1 LDIVIRGGTIVD
13 GTGKSR
19 FHADVGIDAGRI
31 VKVSRIESLDGSR
44 TIDAQGLVVAPG
56 FIDIHTH
63 SDFALLRNRKAESA
77 VRQGITTSL
86 LGACGRSCAPVS
98 ENNKEFL
105 LKDIIGYDSKV
116 PVTWDSFAEY
126 LRELERRGVAQN
138 VGALVGHNAVR
149 IAIMGYDPREP
160 TEAELSDMKDLVG
173 ECMQD
178 GAFGL
183 STGLAYPPGSFASTE
198 EVIELSRVAAEYG
211 GIYWS
216 HLRGSDGD
224 FLAGVEEAIRIGKEA
239 KLPVHMAHL
248 CGFFGNSETQQAL
261 RMIED
266 ARGQGLDVTCD
277 LYPYLAGANPLAAF
291 LPQSVFVRE
300 WKDLVEAT
308 RDPAKRKEL
317 AEEIRR
323 SEVGSFW
330 LTRKEI
336 LRGIVLYDCHRNQQY
351 KGKPLADIAE
361 LKHMDPIEAI
371 LEILADEGSEMYN
384 VGVIAQWM
392 DERDNFAVYR
402 APFHMVGSDGIALA
416 PYGDLASFRFHPRA
430 YGTFPRVLGRYV
442 REKEILTLEEAV
454 YKMTRFPAQRLN
466 LRDRGVVSEGMCAD
480 LVIFSYERVIDKS
493 TYEDPSLYPEGV
505 EYVIING
512 ETVIENGQHTGRLA
526 GRVLRHTGSRYSHE
540 IRRKV

>member
-1 LDIVIRGGTIVD
+1 
-13 GTGKSR
+13 
-19 FHADVGIDAGRI
+19 
-31 VKVSRIESLDGSR
+31 
-44 TIDAQGLVVAPG
+44 
-56 FIDIHTH
+56 
-63 SDFALLRNRKAESA
+63 LLRNRKAESA

-86 LGACGRSCAPVS
+86 LGACGRTCAPVR

-105 LKDIIGYDSKV
+105 LKDIIGYDSRV
-116 PVTWDSFAEY
+116 PVTWSSFDEY
-126 LRELERRGVAQN
+126 LRELEDGGVAQN

-149 IAIMGYDPREP
+149 IAVMGYDAREP
-160 TEAELSDMKDLVG
+160 TEAELSEMKELVG

-183 STGLAYPPGSFASTE
+183 STGLAYPPGSFAKTD
-198 EVIELSRVAAEYG
+198 EVIELSRVAANYG

-239 KLPVHMAHL
+239 ELPVHMAHL

-291 LPQSVFVRE
+291 LPQSVFARE
-300 WKDLVEAT
+300 WKDLVKAI
-308 RDPAKRKEL
+308 RDPARRKEL
-317 AEEIRR
+317 VESIRR

-336 LRGIVLYDCHRNQQY
+336 LRGIVLYDCRENQEY
-351 KGKPLADIAE
+351 KGKSLADIAE
-361 LKHMDPIEAI
+361 LKHVDPIESV

-392 DERDNFAVYR
+392 DERDNLTVYR
-402 APFHMVGSDGIALA
+402 APFHMVGSDGVALA
-416 PYGDLASFRFHPRA
+416 PYGELASFRFHPRA
-430 YGTFPRVLGRYV
+430 YGTFPRVLGRYA
-442 REKEILTLEEAV
+442 REMKMLTLEEAV
-454 YKMTRFPAQRLN
+454 HKMTYSPARRLN
-466 LRDRGVVSEGMCAD
+466 LKDRGVVSEGMCAD
-480 LVIFSYERVIDKS
+480 LVIFSYERIIDKS
-493 TYEDPSLYPEGV
+493 TYEEPNLFPEGI

-512 ETVIENGQHTGRLA
+512 ETVIESGQHTGRMP
-526 GRVLRHTGSRYSHE
+526 GKVLRHTARE
-540 IRRKV
+540 A